1 MATRVSARQ
10 RTVRRTPKQQRSQN
24 TVDVIVEAA
33 TRVLA
38 KFGWAKFTTNEVA
51 RVAGVSVGSLY
62 QYFPSKLA
70 LAETIRQRHLVT
82 VLSVLPDPDGR
93 DGSMSPER
101 RVAKLVDGVIAA
113 HSTHQKLHR
122 VLLDEVPLARRSSYE
137 AFEAEYLRRYQV
149 LIDASSKRAS
159 HADGSMAAQVLA
171 GAVEGAVHAAARY
184 GRLDSPELKFEL
196 NDLICAYLGEQRRQL
211 SRRRQ

>member
-1 MATRVSARQ
+1 MATRVSTRQ

-38 KFGWAKFTTNEVA
+38 QLGWAKFTTNEVA

-70 LAETIRQRHLVT
+70 LAETIRQRHLVM

-93 DGSMSPER
+93 DDSLSLER
-101 RVAKLVDGVIAA
+101 RVAKLIDGVIAA
-113 HSTHQKLHR
+113 HATHQKLHR

-149 LIDASSKRAS
+149 LIDASSRQS
-159 HADGSMAAQVLA
+159 DSSMAAQVLA
-171 GAVEGAVHAAARY
+171 GAVEGAVHTAARY
-184 GRLDSPELKFEL
+184 GSLDSPALKVEL
-196 NDLICAYLGEQRRQL
+196 NGLICGYLSAPRRHSKG
-211 SRRRQ
+211 SR